1 MFVDYY
7 LQTTRMTSLKKLG
20 QKIAE
25 TRHKSGLSQEDL
37 AGKADNMDRS
47 YLSELEN
54 GHKNPSFLMLE
65 RIAKA
70 MKVKVSDLIP
80 E

>member
-1 MFVDYY
+1 
-7 LQTTRMTSLKKLG
+7 MTSLNKLG
-20 QKIAE
+20 QKISDI
-25 TRHKSGLSQEDL
+25 RHKNGMSQEDL
-37 AGKADNMDRS
+37 AGKAEMDRS